1 MFNCIAMANNLLIQD
16 LKRGIVRIKECYDTS
31 KSANKQDHLVVEEVL
46 MIGQFYMCRISIV
59 PMIFEMKRSNI

>member
-16 LKRGIVRIKECYDTS
+16 LKRGIVRIRECYTTS

-46 MIGQFYMCRISIV
+46 MIGRFYMCRISIV
-59 PMIFEMKRSNI
+59 PMIFEIERSNI